1 MCNWNT
7 FKSVMCCDLLSNPER
22 DNIVAAP
29 QRQTMAEQKPLV
41 SKPQQIQQRP
51 PQKVVYRQVQ
61 QKPVNRKQYR
71 RYSDDDDDDISFFKP
86 IIAGALIYD
95 GIMRNNPA
103 EAMIGGLLV

>member
-1 MCNWNT
+1 
-7 FKSVMCCDLLSNPER
+7 MCCDLLSNPER

-41 SKPQQIQQRP
+41 SKPQPIKQQQRP
-51 PQKVVYRQVQ
+51 QQKVVYRQVQ
-61 QKPVNRKQYR
+61 QKPVYRKQYR
-71 RYSDDDDDDISFFKP
+71 RNYDDDDEDDISFFQP

-103 EAMIGGLLV
+103 EAMIGGFLV